1 MVAAPCTSHPWMV
14 TAPWYAWRAQD
25 GSPRAGVPRFGRG
38 TAPSIQKFASDDFVN
53 DFLKDAQRSV
63 VFDDDVDQIYAVKLI
78 PAAAAAFAGKL
89 AGLFPVKSDGTP
101 WRKDRGAGKSD
112 DIADLRKSQL
122 IPTGLRKI
130 YLPTHA
136 RNYVLAAELHCDVPG
151 FPPVA
156 DEEVCQAGFV
166 VRRRRLDI
174 PKEVRPEAKKLIE
187 ALIAAQQKLG
197 DLDRTIPLRPH
208 ATKSR
213 AARIAKMMAAGTFDA
228 ARSQAVQVVADAR
241 KALDDWQAANDIRSI
256 TEGWIPSAHKGIGS
270 WQAVDDMPAVLT
282 QAWFPMYRLFA
293 DPTVPA
299 HDAAGRA
306 FYFGV
311 LPTLEADVT
320 ERGEPRFDDHTT
332 YEVRCFFRHH
342 DCRCPRRGLNV
353 GTPDCDG
360 SLIWS
365 EATPPY
371 RLASQLDLLGTA
383 NRPVTI
389 QMPNLA
395 DLAAQALA
403 RPAGKFS
410 PVRVVQPQSL
420 HPQTDGKGVTGGS
433 MGGGQICFF
442 AIPLITIIA
451 FFVLNLFLPIVVFLF
466 GLWFLLALKLC
477 ILPSFQFD
485 GGLQAEL
492 ALIPPKI
499 GVDAGFEVD
508 VDAPGFQ
515 VTVGGSV
522 KNGVQVN
529 AELATSLADAVAE
542 MQGFQRGT
550 GAHDVQS
557 AAIEPSLLQYSNA
570 PLIGLSNAFYE
581 QARKKDPTEQSDGIL
596 DLTSGLKYEAK
607 RISQWKYEK
616 HLPTTGEYA

>member
-1 MVAAPCTSHPWMV
+1 MVAAPCTSHTWMV
-14 TAPWYAWRAQD
+14 TSPWYSWRAQD

-38 TAPSIQKFASDDFVN
+38 SAPSIQKFASDDFVN
-53 DFLKDAQRSV
+53 DFVKDAQRSV
-63 VFDDDVDQIYAVKLI
+63 AFDDDVDQVYAVNLI

-89 AGLFPVKSDGTP
+89 AGLFPIKSDGTP
-101 WRKDRGAGKSD
+101 WRKGDAT
-112 DIADLRKSQL
+112 ADLRKSQL
-122 IPTGLRKI
+122 IATGLRKI

-136 RNYVLAAELHCDVPG
+136 RHYVLAAELHCDVPG

-156 DEEVCQAGFV
+156 DDEVCQAGFV
-166 VRRRRLDI
+166 VRRRRIEI
-174 PKEVRPEAKKLIE
+174 PKEARPEAQKLIG
-187 ALIAAQQKLG
+187 ALIVAQQKLG
-197 DLDRTIPLRPH
+197 DLDQTIPLRPH

-213 AARIAKMMAAGTFDA
+213 AARIAKMKAAGTFDA
-228 ARSQAVQVVADAR
+228 ARSQAVQAVADAR
-241 KALDDWQAANDIRSI
+241 KALDDWQAANGVRSI
-256 TEGWIPSAHKGIGS
+256 TEGWVPSAHKGIGS
-270 WQAVDDMPAVLT
+270 WQPVEDAPAVLT
-282 QAWFPMYRLFA
+282 EAWFPLYRLFA

-320 ERGEPRFDDHTT
+320 ERGEPRFDDRTT
-332 YEVRCFFRHH
+332 YEVRCVFRHH

-353 GTPDCDG
+353 DAPDCDG
-360 SLIWS
+360 RLTWS
-365 EATPPY
+365 EPTAPY
-371 RLASQLDLLGTA
+371 RLAPQFDLLGTA

-395 DLAAQALA
+395 ELAAQALA
-403 RPAGKFS
+403 RPAGRFS

-420 HPQTDGKGVTGGS
+420 QPQTDGKGATGGS

-492 ALIPPKI
+492 ALIPPKLN
-499 GVDAGFEVD
+499 VDAGFAVD
-508 VDAPGFQ
+508 VDAGSFSL
-515 VTVGGSV
+515 VVGGVTKNVNQINTELASLLADKIAESQGSSV
-522 KNGVQVN
+522 KPN
-529 AELATSLADAVAE
+529 LS
-542 MQGFQRGT
+542 
-550 GAHDVQS
+550 
-557 AAIEPSLLQYSNA
+557 QYSNA
-570 PLIGLSNAFYE
+570 PLIGLSNTLYD
-581 QARKKDPTEQSDGIL
+581 QAHKKQEDVDGIL
-596 DLTSGLKYEAK
+596 DLTSGLKYEPK

>member
-1 MVAAPCTSHPWMV
+1 MV
-14 TAPWYAWRAQD
+14 TAPWYAWRASD

-38 TAPSIQKFASDDFVN
+38 SAPSIQKFASDDFVN
-53 DFLKDAQRSV
+53 DFLKDAQRSL
-63 VFDDDVDQIYAVKLI
+63 VFDPDIDQVYAVNLI
-78 PAAAAAFAGKL
+78 PASAGQFAGKL
-89 AGLFPVKSDGTP
+89 AALFPIKADGTP
-101 WRKDRGAGKSD
+101 WRKGDPT
-112 DIADLRKSQL
+112 ADLRKSQL
-122 IPTGLRKI
+122 LPTGLRKI

-136 RNYVLAAELHCDVPG
+136 RNYLLTAELHCDVAG
-151 FPPVA
+151 FPPV
-156 DEEVCQAGFV
+156 DDDDVCQAGFV
-166 VRRRRLDI
+166 VRRRRIDI
-174 PKEVRPEAKKLIE
+174 PKEARPEAQKLI
-187 ALIAAQQKLG
+187 ASLIAAQQKLG
-197 DLDRTIPLRPH
+197 DLDQTTPLRPH
-208 ATKSR
+208 ATKNR
-213 AARIAKMMAAGTFDA
+213 AARIAKLKAAGAFEGERAKAEQAVTA
-228 ARSQAVQVVADAR
+228 ARQ
-241 KALDDWQAANDIRSI
+241 ALDEWQATNGVRSVS
-256 TEGWIPSAHKGIGS
+256 EGWIPSTHKGIGS
-270 WQAVDDMPAVLT
+270 WQPVEDTPQTLT
-282 QAWFPMYRLFA
+282 EAWFPMYRLFA

-311 LPTLEADVT
+311 LPTLEADMT

-342 DCRCPRRGLNV
+342 DCRCPRRGLNI
-353 GTPDCDG
+353 GAPDCDG
-360 SLIWS
+360 ELTWS
-365 EATPPY
+365 EPTQPY
-371 RLASQLDLLGTA
+371 RLASQFDLLGTA

-395 DLAAQALA
+395 ELAAQALA
-403 RPAGKFS
+403 RPAGRFS

-420 HPQTDGKGVTGGS
+420 HPQTDGKGATGGA

-477 ILPSFQFD
+477 ILPSFDFA

-492 ALIPPKI
+492 ALIPPKV

-522 KNGVQVN
+522 KNGVQVHTELVG
-529 AELATSLADAVAE
+529 ELAHAIAE
-542 MQGFQRGT
+542 MQGFPRKINGI
-550 GAHDVQS
+550 ANPLHDPRA
-557 AAIEPSLLQYSNA
+557 AAIRPDIDRYANA
-570 PLIGLSNAFYE
+570 PLIGLAGAFYE
-581 QARKKDPTEQSDGIL
+581 QGQKRDLAEAEGGIL
-596 DLTSGLKYEAK
+596 DLASGLKYEPK
-607 RISQWKYEK
+607 RISQWKHEK